1 METASGTLLY
11 DGECGFC
18 STCVRWLIARQS
30 DRSTLCFMS
39 SSDVTNEGL
48 GELSLTRRDVDR
60 YLWWIGP
67 TGNDRGATAIARALL
82 GTGGVWRWW
91 GTLLLT
97 PPISFLAPWAYR
109 MVARYRYRLPGAT
122 PNCRVD

>member
-30 DRSTLCFMS
+30 DRSTLCFVS

-67 TGNDRGATAIARALL
+67 TAMIEVRRRLLVRFSAL
-82 GTGGVWRWW
+82 GEFGG
-91 GTLLLT
+91 GGGL
-97 PPISFLAPWAYR
+97 S
-109 MVARYRYRLPGAT
+109 
-122 PNCRVD
+122 C